1 MCLTLSIS
9 EQCIAHTQWL
19 SKSIWA
25 CCQPIK
31 EEKHSPQNRIHN
43 RHHFACESHFERCS
57 YNPPPPHDSRSLRFD
72 WETLGMA
79 CLKDVLKYFIETKIY
94 IYIFDSDCHK
104 VRLMFRGKF
113 TVGSLLNISF
123 TRSQTIP
130 LLKTFS
136 IFCLEL
142 LTEVLENQKMW
153 GSSKKGCWYKKM
165 THFNEDLILGV
176 AITFFGGVCN
186 NGRGWGASFTY
197 IGKH

>member
-1 MCLTLSIS
+1 MIQIIVFPTNM
-9 EQCIAHTQWL
+9 E
-19 SKSIWA
+19 
-25 CCQPIK
+25 
-31 EEKHSPQNRIHN
+31 
-43 RHHFACESHFERCS
+43 
-57 YNPPPPHDSRSLRFD
+57 
-72 WETLGMA
+72 
-79 CLKDVLKYFIETKIY
+79 IY
-94 IYIFDSDCHK
+94 IFIFDSDCHK
-104 VRLMFRGKF
+104 VRLMFRGEF
-113 TVGSLLNISF
+113 TGGSVLDISF
-123 TRSQTIP
+123 TRSQTRP
-130 LLKTFS
+130 LPKTFS

>member
-1 MCLTLSIS
+1 MCQSNI
-9 EQCIAHTQWL
+9 
-19 SKSIWA
+19 
-25 CCQPIK
+25 CCP
-31 EEKHSPQNRIHN
+31 SPL
-43 RHHFACESHFERCS
+43 
-57 YNPPPPHDSRSLRFD
+57 PHDSRSLQFD
-72 WETLGMA
+72 CETLGMA

-104 VRLMFRGKF
+104 VRLMFRGEF
-113 TVGSLLNISF
+113 TVGSLLDISF

-186 NGRGWGASFTY
+186 NGRGWGGKFY
-197 IGKH
+197 IHRKTFIKCYCFLGCVCLLKVSVQGHIL